1 MKKLLDISSEE
12 RNRILEMH
20 QSATKRNYLS
30 EQNPP
35 SGQPANTQTEGID
48 INGAKYKLTNVVKDA
63 ASLAKFL
70 DYNPDENMIRA
81 FCRSTNAQCSGGGNR
96 GENPP
101 SLFASTKGGKPSYW
115 AMMREYAKMYLNEVA
130 KQYGNKIIP
139 TACSDSPGYVVYYEN
154 LEPIV
159 MPAFKQK
166 YGLDDRTYDEFNKY
180 FGTVAKYK
188 TGLQSALK
196 TQLNKL
202 GACAAK
208 PNPEQRSFTGQ
219 G

>member
-30 EQNPP
+30 EQTAQNADA
-35 SGQPANTQTEGID
+35 QTQGID

-70 DYNPDENMIRA
+70 DYNPDENSIGV
-81 FCRSTNAQCSGGGNR
+81 FCMGTGLQCGAGGNR

-101 SLFASTKGGKPSYW
+101 SLFANRSDGKPSYW
-115 AMMREYAKMYLNEVA
+115 TMVKEYAKIFLNEVA
-130 KQYGNKIIP
+130 LQYSNNIIKP
-139 TACSDSPGYVVYYEN
+139 SCSDNPGYAVYFEN
-154 LEPIV
+154 LQKTVIPK
-159 MPAFKQK
+159 FKQK
-166 YGLDDRTYDEFNKY
+166 YGLDDTTFNDFDKY
-180 FGTVAKYK
+180 FGTMKYIRQ
-188 TGLQSALK
+188 GLESALR

-202 GACAAK
+202 GACAAR
-208 PNPEQRSFTGQ
+208 PNPEQRSFVGQ